1 MKKTNGTVLLAG
13 VLLALLATPAYAII
27 SFTQLDENTFTVS
40 HRVKGL
46 GSRGKATRLVF
57 TKAASLCVAA
67 GYSYYQLLDQK
78 SEASQQYQAA
88 NATVTVRFFFDD
100 GQNRISCDSGS
111 DPEYVEEARNKL
123 QGRGYSPP
131 EPEQAEPTPDSAS
144 AAQPEQPDAS
154 GACPQ
159 GCTIEQIAAM
169 ARSGLSD
176 EQIRAAC
183 EAADARASG
192 NSLN

>member
-1 MKKTNGTVLLAG
+1 MKRITGTVLLTV
-13 VLLALLATPAYAII
+13 VLLVLEVSPAHAVI
-27 SFTQLDENTFTVS
+27 SFTQLDDNTFTVS

-46 GSRGKATRLVF
+46 GSRGKATKLVF

-67 GYSYYQLLDQK
+67 GYSYYQLLDQE

-88 NATVTVRFFFDD
+88 NASVTVRFFLDE
-100 GQNRISCDSGS
+100 GQSRISCDSGAG
-111 DPEYVEEARNKL
+111 PEYVEEARDKL
-123 QGRGYSPP
+123 ERQGYSPP
-131 EPEQAEPTPDSAS
+131 EPGQATRTPDP
-144 AAQPEQPDAS
+144 QTTGEPEAS
-154 GACPQ
+154 GTCPQ

-183 EAADARASG
+183 DAASAGKSG
-192 NSLN
+192 NSMN